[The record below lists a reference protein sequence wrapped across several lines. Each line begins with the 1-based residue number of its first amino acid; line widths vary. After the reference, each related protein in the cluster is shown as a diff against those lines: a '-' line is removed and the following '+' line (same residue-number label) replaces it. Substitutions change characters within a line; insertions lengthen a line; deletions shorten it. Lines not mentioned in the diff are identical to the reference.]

1 MMQLPVA
8 GISQERRQ
16 ARAEL
21 ATEVELGVR
30 TRHGDLR
37 KALAELERQGPQDS
51 PVRHQLALAAVHLD
65 LGEVQK
71 ARGQEPT
78 ELWNADSRV
87 TTAMRLADRAP
98 DEVRAAAQLEAYG
111 FAALYAN
118 RSDVGLRLNV
128 LPHLDRAGQAL
139 TELHPEWVTTSA
151 YGDRVAPLLQG
162 RLQGLHRLETQ
173 LAEQLLDRGDPQ
185 AKFWI
190 DPLDGR
196 PVDLVKQAANQA
208 AADSMF
214 QYAGRCARSART
226 ISDIAVRS
234 QDSRAA
240 HALAGLAK
248 TAAVVVERT
257 DPSKADDPRR
267 RERHRGELDEACR
280 ELALAGDPRA
290 ASSCRRSTA
299 PPCPSCRSPCA
310 APGTNQAS
318 KACSAPTPP
327 TVASRPPAAHRR
339 GTAERQGPGRQGL
352 ERRE

>member
-162 RLQGLHRLETQ
+162 LHRLETQ
-173 LAEQLLDRGDPQ
+173 LAERLLDRGDPQ

-190 DPLDGR
+190 DPLGTPPEGHPLWPYHQR
-196 PVDLVKQAANQA
+196 VKLLAGIRFGGELAGEAALDKTTA
-208 AADSMF
+208 
-214 QYAGRCARSART
+214 
-226 ISDIAVRS
+226 I
-234 QDSRAA
+234 A
-240 HALAGLAK
+240 HAFSEQDQPAEAGK
-248 TAAVVVERT
+248 TYLSMTGVFL
-257 DPSKADDPRR
+257 
-267 RERHRGELDEACR
+267 GE
-280 ELALAGDPRA
+280 
-290 ASSCRRSTA
+290 
-299 PPCPSCRSPCA
+299 
-310 APGTNQAS
+310 
-318 KACSAPTPP
+318 
-327 TVASRPPAAHRR
+327 ASRYR
-339 GTAERQGPGRQGL
+339 TKGPL
-352 ERRE
+352 